1 MFSPT
6 LSFIL
11 FSNFPILIAFFF
23 ISFIH
28 LPFFFILPSAFP
40 FLLFFFFIS
49 IYFSFFLF
57 PLPFFFF
64 FPFSSK
70 FYSGHFT
77 FTTFQL
83 LTLPLHNLLIF
94 SLKFSLSIS
103 FYLFFNFILIP
114 LSFTFLTLSSL
125 HAPTTCLITYILSIS
140 NSMPIVCYCF
150 FLVTV
155 DAPLVMGAFRWY
167 KTSCRVHTASLPPAP
182 GMVPLFCKMM
192 EIRDLH
198 R

>member
-1 MFSPT
+1 M
-6 LSFIL
+6 L
-11 FSNFPILIAFFF
+11 FFFFF

-28 LPFFFILPSAFP
+28 LPFFLYASFCLSLSFI
-40 FLLFFFFIS
+40 FFFIS
-49 IYFSFFLF
+49 IYFSSFLF
-57 PLPFFFF
+57 PLPSFFF

-77 FTTFQL
+77 FSTFQL
-83 LTLPLHNLLIF
+83 LTLPFHNLLIF
-94 SLKFSLSIS
+94 SLKFSL
-103 FYLFFNFILIP
+103 YFFLFILQLYTYSTLFI
-114 LSFTFLTLSSL
+114 SFTFLTLSSL